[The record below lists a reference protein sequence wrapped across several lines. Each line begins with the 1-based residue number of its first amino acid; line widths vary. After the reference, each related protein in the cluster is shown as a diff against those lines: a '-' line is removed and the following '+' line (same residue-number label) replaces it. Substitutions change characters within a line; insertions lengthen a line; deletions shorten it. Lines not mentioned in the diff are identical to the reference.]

1 MRCMLPLIVGL
12 VSATAV
18 GQPRLVVQTG
28 HTDLVSVADLS
39 PDGRLLVTGGRDR
52 TARLWEFSSGK
63 ELAMLRHDA
72 GVTAVHFS
80 RDGRHIITAS
90 GNADVRIFD
99 ARSGKLLDNFK
110 NRGSA
115 VALTPG
121 GDRFVSAHWTKALMV
136 SDFPSGNVLNEVQ
149 IEDVVRSIAVSPDG
163 AAVLYGTESGG
174 IFMRLIE
181 DGGVIG
187 EFTGH
192 SDAVVSLEFSSDGSR
207 ILSGSS
213 DGTARIWDSNTGD
226 ARILKVHDERSNRKP
241 AVNSA
246 TFSPDGR
253 WVLTGQSDQTARLW
267 SAETG
272 SEEKTFR
279 GHDGMFNQVLF
290 TADGN
295 HIVSTSHDATARL
308 WSIESR
314 KTVREFKGEVDEVLS
329 VDIHPDGRTLAT
341 GSGFRNRSASIWSLD
356 DGAMTSRLR
365 VDAGLLQTV
374 RYSTDGAL
382 LAANGQREVYVWASA
397 SGQLQSRAAT
407 RFDHKITELAF
418 APDGRR
424 LIVGSFDGSARIV
437 DSSDGSMAPWR
448 FETPSRIENQP
459 NHLISV
465 AWSPDGQYV
474 LTGELV
480 QAYKELNH
488 AILWRQDTGQE
499 IRQFG
504 PLSGAID
511 SAEFSPDGQLLL
523 LTSANT
529 VWVFDVATGDP
540 VANVPQDRPVG
551 TSIWS
556 DDGHRVVTA
565 GMVVRLLDW
574 KTGQTIQQYDGHT
587 GNVDGVRILANRILA
602 TVGRDGTTRLWN
614 LETGDELASLISFND
629 GTWAV
634 VDGAGRFDASSG
646 GDVAGMHWVVNDQ
659 AGNYEVIALSQLK
672 QRFYEPGLLSKLMG
686 YNDEPVRDVSGIAQ
700 AGVDLSPGVTVVHTP
715 DGDDPVLRLTVE
727 NRGGGIGPVRVL
739 VNGKEVAADA
749 RSPGS
754 DPNAQTLQIAL
765 DLGGNPLFLPDA
777 DNAIDVVASNAEQT
791 LTSRGGAITVARG
804 AAPAAPHAGRPPRIW
819 GVVVGVSDY
828 RGQDIDLSFAY
839 KDASSFAD
847 ALELAAAGLVE
858 SERVQISLIGNESAP
873 ATRAG
878 IRQVFEEIAGQ
889 ATSSDILVIYMA
901 GHGVTWGGGSDA
913 DYYYLLADAA
923 SLDVSDRAVREQATL
938 SSQEL
943 TELIKGVPALKQVLI
958 LDTCASGQ
966 IVTDLVKPRGVSSGQ
981 MRSLERMK
989 DRTGMYV
996 LAGSAADA
1004 ESYEASRYGQGLLT
1018 YSLLTGMRGAALR
1031 EDEFVDVNRLFTHAA
1046 DEVERLVGNL
1056 GGVQQPR
1063 ISVPHGGS
1071 SFDIGRVSSADREK
1085 IRVATPKP
1093 VVISSNFQ
1101 DEAKMRDHL
1110 KLRQRVD
1117 AAIRDAASA
1126 DNAGFV
1132 FFETPEFPDAYAMSG
1147 RYQING
1153 EQLSLK
1159 VSMSR
1164 GDSDVGAFE
1173 VNGSTADLPALEA
1186 QVVTEMQSRLSSP

>member
-1 MRCMLPLIVGL
+1 MRCVLPLIVGL

-80 RDGRHIITAS
+80 RDGQHIITAS
-90 GNADVRIFD
+90 SNANVRIFD
-99 ARSGKLLDNFK
+99 ARSGKLLDSFK
-110 NRGSA
+110 DRGST
-115 VALTPG
+115 VALTPS
-121 GDRFVSAHWTKALMV
+121 GDRFVSAHWTKVLVV
-136 SDFPSGNVLNEVQ
+136 SDFPGGAIRSQFQ
-149 IEDVVRSIAVSPDG
+149 IEDVVTSIAVSPDG
-163 AAVLYGTESGG
+163 ATVLYGTKRGG
-174 IFMRLIE
+174 IVMRRIG
-181 DGGVIG
+181 DGDVAD

-192 SDAVVSLEFSSDGSR
+192 TDAVVSLEFSSDGSR
-207 ILSGSS
+207 IVSGSS
-213 DGTARIWDSNTGD
+213 DGSARIWDLNTGE
-226 ARILKVHDERSNRKP
+226 ARILEAHDERSNRKP
-241 AVNSA
+241 GVNSA

-341 GSGFRNRSASIWSLD
+341 GSGFRSRSVSVWSLD
-356 DGAMTSRLR
+356 DGSMTSRLR
-365 VDAGLLQTV
+365 LDAGTIESV
-374 RYSTDGAL
+374 RYSEDGSR
-382 LAANGQREVYVWASA
+382 LAANGRPDVYVWD
-397 SGQLQSRAAT
+397 T
-407 RFDHKITELAF
+407 RTRELRSKTNPRFGHKITGLDF

-480 QAYKELNH
+480 QAYKELNY
-488 AILWRQDTGQE
+488 AILWRQDTGE
-499 IRQFG
+499 EVRQFG

-565 GMVVRLLDW
+565 GMVVRLLDG
-574 KTGQTIQQYDGHT
+574 KTGKTIRQYDGHI
-587 GNVDGVRILANRILA
+587 GNVDGIRILDNRILA

-614 LETGDELASLISFND
+614 LETGEELARLISFND

-646 GDVAGMHWVVNDQ
+646 GDVDGMHWVVSDE
-659 AGNYEVIALSQLK
+659 AGDYEVIALSQLK

-686 YNDEPVRDVSGIAQ
+686 FNDEPVRDVSGIAQ

-715 DGDDPVLRLTVE
+715 DVANPVLRVTIE

-739 VNGKEVAADA
+739 INGKEVTGDA
-749 RSPGS
+749 RPSGS
-754 DPNAQTLQIAL
+754 DPNAQTLQIAM
-765 DLGGNPLFLPDA
+765 DLAGSPLFLPDA
-777 DNAIDVVASNAEQT
+777 DNAIEIVASNADQS

-804 AAPAAPHAGRPPRIW
+804 AAPAARHAARPPRIW

-828 RGQDIDLSFAY
+828 RGKDIDLSFAY
-839 KDASSFAD
+839 KDAASFAI
-847 ALELAAAGLVE
+847 ALEVAAAGLVDA
-858 SERVQISLIGNESAP
+858 SQVHIKLIGDGSEP

-878 IRQVFEEIAGQ
+878 IRQVFEYIAGQ

-901 GHGVTWGGGSDA
+901 GHGVTWGGGSNA

-923 SLDVSDRAVREQATL
+923 SLDVSDRAVREQATI

-1031 EDEFVDVNRLFTHAA
+1031 EDEFVDVNKLFTHAA

-1071 SFDIGRVSSADREK
+1071 SFDIGRVSSADRAR
-1085 IRVATPKP
+1085 IVVATPKP
-1093 VVISSNFQ
+1093 IVISSNFQ
-1101 DEAKMRDHL
+1101 DEKKMRDHL
-1110 KLRQRVD
+1110 KLRQGID
-1117 AAIRDAASA
+1117 AAIRDAAAA
-1126 DNAGFV
+1126 DGAGFV

-1147 RYQING
+1147 RYQISG
-1153 EQLSLK
+1153 EQISLR
-1159 VSMSR
+1159 VFMSR
-1164 GDSDVGAFE
+1164 GDSDAGEFE
-1173 VNGSTADLPALEA
+1173 VSGSTADLPALAA
-1186 QVVTEMQSRLSSP
+1186 QVIGEMQSRLTSP